1 MSTFNDQEY
10 DELKRAY
17 EKLAAMFDEMLKD
30 EMNNLLKMKDI
41 QDEETQD

>member
-30 EMNNLLKMKDI
+30 EMNDLYKIKEI
-41 QDEETQD
+41 QDEEAQG